1 MQADFQQRLTSLLS
15 SPACAGAAS
24 GFLIGVFLQP
34 LEIIKV
40 CLIVNPTK
48 LAVLNTANFAES
60 FVLSARVI
68 YQLEGLKGFWRGLT
82 PALMRIGTANSV
94 YFHFLELFSKPVAS
108 FQFNQRINDFVTS
121 SSARII
127 STLMINP
134 LTMLKT
140 RMELPG
146 DQFNYKGVYDGVS
159 KVYKKEGFKAFFKGA
174 GACMFRDVPFAG
186 LYYTLLNY
194 SKEHLSKFGVQASAN
209 TIVSGMVAGLI
220 ATTATHPF
228 ELIRTHLQVSSN
240 EGPAGAQK
248 GIFRGLYEIQKSE
261 GTLGL
266 FKGLQARLMRKPLS
280 NALTFTFF
288 EIFSKNNSKKEKK
301 FI

>member
-1 MQADFQQRLTSLLS
+1 MQVDPKQQLLSLLS
-15 SPACAGAAS
+15 NPACAGAAS
-24 GFLIGVFLQP
+24 GFLIGALLQP

-60 FVLSARVI
+60 FILSARVI
-68 YQLEGLKGFWRGLT
+68 YQLEGVKGFWRGLT

-94 YFHFLELFSKPVAS
+94 YFHFLELFSKPVS
-108 FQFNQRINDFVTS
+108 SLHLNQRINDFVTS

-127 STLMINP
+127 STLVINP

-146 DQFNYKGVYDGVS
+146 DQFRYKGVFDGVS
-159 KVYKKEGFKAFFKGA
+159 KIYKKEGMKAFFKGA

-186 LYYTLLNY
+186 LYYSLLNY
-194 SKEHLSKFGVQASAN
+194 SKEKFAGFGVQSHAN
-209 TIVSGMVAGLI
+209 TIISGMLAGFV

-228 ELIRTHLQVSSN
+228 ELIRTHLQVNNIEDGS
-240 EGPAGAQK
+240 AKK
-248 GIFRGLYEIQKSE
+248 GIFRGLYDIQKNE

-288 EIFSKNNSKKEKK
+288 EIFSKANKKNEKK
-301 FI
+301 FM

>member
-1 MQADFQQRLTSLLS
+1 MNSDLQQRCISLLS
-15 SPACAGAAS
+15 NHACAGAAS
-24 GFLIGVFLQP
+24 GFLIGIFLQP

-48 LAVLNTANFAES
+48 LAMLNTANFAES
-60 FVLSARVI
+60 FLLSARVI
-68 YQLEGLKGFWRGLT
+68 YQLEGLKGFWRGLS
-82 PALMRIGTANSV
+82 PALLRVGTANSI
-94 YFHFLELFSKPVAS
+94 YFHFLNVFNKMINPL
-108 FQFNQRINDFVTS
+108 QLNQRVGDFVSS
-121 SSARII
+121 SSARVL

-146 DQFNYKGVYDGVS
+146 DSFNYRGVYDGVT
-159 KVYKKEGFKAFFKGA
+159 KIYQKEGLKAFSKGA

-186 LYYTLLNY
+186 LYYTLLNL
-194 SKEHLSKFGVQASAN
+194 SKETLSQFGLQKSAN
-209 TIVSGMVAGLI
+209 TMISGIMAGLI

-228 ELIRTHLQVSSN
+228 ELIRTHLQINDKEEIVK
-240 EGPAGAQK
+240 K
-248 GIFRGLYEIQKSE
+248 GIFKGLYDIQQKE
-261 GTLGL
+261 GTLAL

-288 EIFSKNNSKKEKK
+288 EIFSKASHNEKK
-301 FI
+301 LKFI